1 MLKQA
6 GEFVEAL
13 LSKTPVYFEAVTD
26 SHWCMD
32 VTRLFI
38 IQDSDV
44 VVLSDL
50 IGIRKWL
57 AYLIAQVVD

>member
-6 GEFVEAL
+6 GEFVVAL

-26 SHWCMD
+26 SHSCMDD

-38 IQDSDV
+38 FQHSDI

-50 IGIRKWL
+50 IGMMNLK
-57 AYLIAQVVD
+57 